1 MTSTGSQNQ
10 LRARYASRL
19 NSFASAPEL
28 FWGAGAG
35 KPGVAELVKRAAT
48 VQGLSHLDLNYP
60 DHAAG
65 AGAETVKIA
74 RDNGLE
80 INGFAM
86 RYYTDPGF
94 KRGAFSNPDAG
105 MRRKAIDLT
114 RAGMD
119 AAAAAGVNLMTIW
132 LGQDGFDTPFQADYA
147 QLWQW
152 EIEGLR
158 AVADHIPTMDVSV
171 EYKPNEPRAFA
182 LLPDATTTLL
192 AIAEAGSPNLG
203 VTLDFAHMLYANE
216 QPAYAAMLVARRARV
231 MGLHLNDGY
240 AKRDDGL
247 MVGAVHSLQ
256 TIELLRRIRQDGYE
270 GVVYFDT
277 FPDFTGLDPVAECE
291 ANIMVV
297 ESMLDVIDR
306 IDADNGL
313 AAAVAAQ
320 DGIAAQRIVQQCMF
334 RR

>member
-1 MTSTGSQNQ
+1 MTATPNQ
-10 LRARYASRL
+10 DQFRARYASRL
-19 NSFASAPEL
+19 NSFASAPDL
-28 FWGAGAG
+28 FWGADAG
-35 KPGVAELVKRAAT
+35 KPDVADLVKRAAT
-48 VQGLSHLDLNYP
+48 VEGLTHLDLNYP
-60 DHAAG
+60 DHASG
-65 AGAETVKIA
+65 AGTETVKIA

-86 RYYTDPGF
+86 RYYTDARY

-105 MRRKAIDLT
+105 VRRQAIDLT
-114 RAGMD
+114 KAGLD

-147 QLWQW
+147 QLWDW
-152 EIEGLR
+152 EIQGLR
-158 AVADHIPTMDVSV
+158 EVADHIPTMDVSI

-231 MGLHLNDGY
+231 MGVHLNDGY
-240 AKRDDGL
+240 GKRDDGL

-256 TIELLRRIRQDGYE
+256 TIELLRRIRMDGYN
-270 GVVYFDT
+270 GVIFFDT

-297 ESMLDVIDR
+297 ESMLGIIDR

-320 DGIAAQRIVQQCMF
+320 DGIAAQRIIQQCML

>member
-1 MTSTGSQNQ
+1 MTFAPAKDQF
-10 LRARYASRL
+10 RARYASRL
-19 NSFASAPEL
+19 NSFASAPDL
-28 FWGAGAG
+28 FWGQGAS
-35 KPGVAELVKRAAT
+35 KPGVGDMVKRAAT
-48 VQGLSHLDLNYP
+48 VRGLTHLDLNYP

-65 AGAETVKIA
+65 TGAETVKIA
-74 RDNGLE
+74 REHGLE

-86 RYYTDPGF
+86 RYYTNPGF
-94 KRGAFSNPDAG
+94 KRGAFSNPDASV
-105 MRRKAIDLT
+105 RRAAIDLT
-114 RAGMD
+114 KAGMD

-147 QLWQW
+147 RLWEW
-152 EIEGLR
+152 EVAGLR
-158 AVADHIPTMDVSV
+158 EVADHIPTMDVSV

-192 AIAEAGSPNLG
+192 AIDEAGSPNLG

-216 QPAYAAMLVARRARV
+216 QPAFAAMLVAKRSRV
-231 MGLHLNDGY
+231 LGVHLNDGY

-256 TIELLRRIRQDGYE
+256 TIELLRRIRADGYL
-270 GVVYFDT
+270 GVIYFDT

-297 ESMLDVIDR
+297 ESMLDIIDR

-334 RR
+334 HR

>member
-1 MTSTGSQNQ
+1 MTAIAPQDQ

-19 NSFASAPEL
+19 NSFASSPDQ
-28 FWGAGAG
+28 FWGAGSG
-35 KPGVAELVKRAAT
+35 KPGVADLVRRAAT
-48 VQGLSHLDLNYP
+48 VRGLSHLDLNFP

-65 AGAETVKIA
+65 SGAETVTIA
-74 RDNGLE
+74 RDSGLE

-86 RYYTDPGF
+86 RYYSDPGF

-114 RAGMD
+114 KAGMD

-147 QLWQW
+147 RLWQW

-158 AVADHIPTMDVSV
+158 EVADHIPTMDVSI

-192 AIAEAGSPNLG
+192 AIAEAGGPNLG

-256 TIELLRRIRQDGYE
+256 TIELLRRIRQDGYD
-270 GVVYFDT
+270 GVIYFDT

-291 ANIMVV
+291 ANIAAV

-306 IDADNGL
+306 IDADNGF

-320 DGIAAQRIVQQCMF
+320 DGIAAQRIVQRCMF